1 VTVTEPSTEL
11 LPARLGGL
19 ANRLSA
25 AGLGEVGHLITLLT
39 AGEAR
44 GLRPLRSLLVGG
56 ISTEEIE
63 RAAWLLQGFELID
76 VSVDDLDLD
85 HLDRIGAA
93 TCRRLFA
100 VPVRSHIEGEVL
112 VAVADP
118 SNVVVI
124 DDVRELFPGI
134 EVRIA
139 VAERDAI
146 AGALAALEHRS
157 QSDAFAVETPAQTA
171 DVDTVAIDSPDAGAD
186 GQIAKLVRSIIDR
199 AAETRASDV
208 HLEPG
213 AEDLVVRFRID
224 GVLHEIATYPVAST
238 PALINR
244 LKVMAGLDLGE
255 RRVPQ
260 DGRFD
265 FVAAKRPLDVRLV
278 TLPTSWGVES
288 ATLRL
293 LDQTRSLITLESLGF
308 SDRQRDAYL
317 QLAER
322 PHGAILATGPTGS
335 GKTTTLYA
343 TLQRLATPERKV
355 LTVEDPV
362 EYKLPGVTQVQ
373 VNEKAGLTFARALR
387 SFLRADPDIILVGEM
402 RDEETASVGTQ
413 AALTGH
419 LVLSTLHANTAAGVP
434 GRLIE
439 MEVEPFLVASSLAGA
454 IAQRLVRKLC
464 SECREPF
471 DAPAEVLDR
480 YEWPDGEAP
489 DTLYRRRAG
498 GCSRC
503 SRTGFRG
510 RLAIA
515 EVLPVDEHIAALISR
530 RATAAEIEA
539 AAIEGGMQ
547 TMFAD
552 GLTRVRDGL
561 TSLEEL
567 ARVVQ

>member
-1 VTVTEPSTEL
+1 MTITEPSTEL

-25 AGLGEVGHLITLLT
+25 AGLGEVGQIITLLA

-44 GLRPLRSLLVGG
+44 GLRPLRALLVGG
-56 ISTEEIE
+56 IGTDEIE
-63 RAAWLLQGFELID
+63 RAAWMLQGFELID
-76 VSVDDLDLD
+76 VGIDDLDLAQ
-85 HLDRIGAA
+85 LDRIGAA

-100 VPVRSHIEGEVL
+100 VPVRSYVEGEVL

-124 DDVRELFPGI
+124 DDVRELFPGVD
-134 EVRIA
+134 VRIA

-157 QSDAFAVETPAQTA
+157 QSDAFTVEPVVKA
-171 DVDTVAIDSPDAGAD
+171 DTETIALDSPDAGAD
-186 GQIAKLVRSIIDR
+186 GQIAMLVRSIIDR
-199 AAETRASDV
+199 AAETRASDI

-213 AEDLVVRFRID
+213 ADELTVRFRVD
-224 GVLHEIATYPVAST
+224 GVLHEIASYPVAST

-265 FVAAKRPLDVRLV
+265 FAAAKRPLDVRLV

-308 SDRQRDAYL
+308 SERQRDAYL
-317 QLAER
+317 RLAER

-373 VNEKAGLTFARALR
+373 VNDKAGLTFARALR

-464 SECREPF
+464 PECREPF
-471 DAPAEVLDR
+471 DAPAEVLER
-480 YEWPDGEAP
+480 YDWPDDRAP
-489 DTLYRRRAG
+489 ETLYRRRAG

-503 SRTGFRG
+503 SRTGYRG

-515 EVLPVDEHIAALISR
+515 EVLVVDEQIATLISR
-530 RATAAEIEA
+530 RATATEIEA
-539 AAIEGGMQ
+539 AAIEAGMQ